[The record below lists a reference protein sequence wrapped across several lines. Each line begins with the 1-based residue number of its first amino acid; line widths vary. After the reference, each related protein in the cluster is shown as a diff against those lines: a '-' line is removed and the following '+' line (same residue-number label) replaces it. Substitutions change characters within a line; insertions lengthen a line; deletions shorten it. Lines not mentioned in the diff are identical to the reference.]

1 MKMRGL
7 TSQPKINMLIIIIA
21 GLFFGWACTKKKS
34 GPQLESFNSSPEN
47 QTFQKDFDFLED
59 YLDLVLLEDDSGE
72 GKIIVSP
79 GLQARVMT
87 STANGWSGKSYGWIN
102 KTLFTSGDTS
112 IHINAYGGE
121 ERIWFGPEGGQYSI
135 FFKKGDEFTLD
146 NWITPRLIDLEP
158 FDLIER
164 SNSHALFSKSAS
176 LKNYSGFTF
185 DLNIERK
192 ISILSQSEISKLL
205 NLNQNENVK
214 AVGYK
219 TENTL
224 KNIGNKTWE
233 KSGGLLSIWIL
244 GMMNPSPNTTIVIP
258 YIEGSS
264 SQFGPVVNDDY
275 FGKISSKRL
284 KVTEKA
290 IFFKADGNERGKIG
304 VSFSRAKDI
313 FGSYDSLENSLTL
326 IKFNK
331 PTEEE
336 LYVNSKWEI
345 QTDPFNGDVI
355 NAYNDGPPGP
365 GAAPLGPF
373 YELETSSPAAEL
385 KVGEEL
391 HHIQYT
397 FHFEGNFEALD
408 DISKKTLGITLNEIK
423 SALKE

>member
-1 MKMRGL
+1 MRGS
-7 TSQPKINMLIIIIA
+7 TIQPNKKVLLLILA
-21 GLFFGWACTKKKS
+21 GLFLVLACTKEKS
-34 GPQLESFNSSPEN
+34 NSQINSFSNSPVN

-72 GKIIVSP
+72 GKIIISP
-79 GLQARVMT
+79 ALQARVMT

-102 KTLFTSGDTS
+102 KNLFISGDTS

-158 FDLIER
+158 FDLIES

-176 LKNYSGFTF
+176 LTNYSSFTF
-185 DLNIERK
+185 DFSIDRK
-192 ISILSQSEISKLL
+192 ISILSQSETSNLLSL
-205 NLNQNENVK
+205 NLDEKVK

-224 KNIGNKTWE
+224 KNRGNKTWE

-244 GMMNPSPNTTIVIP
+244 GMMNPSPNTIMVIP

-264 SQFGPVVNDDY
+264 IEYGPIVNDDY
-275 FGKISSKRL
+275 FGKISSNRL

-304 VSFSRAKDI
+304 VSSHRARDI
-313 FGSYDSLENSLTL
+313 LGSYDSLENSLTI

-331 PTEEE
+331 PTEEK

-345 QTDPFNGDVI
+345 QTNPFNGDVI
-355 NAYNDGPPGP
+355 NAYNDGPPEP

-385 KVGEEL
+385 KIGEEL
-391 HHIQYT
+391 IHIQYT

-408 DISKKTLGITLNEIK
+408 DILKKTIGISLDEIK
-423 SALKE
+423 SGLNE

>member
-1 MKMRGL
+1 
-7 TSQPKINMLIIIIA
+7 
-21 GLFFGWACTKKKS
+21 
-34 GPQLESFNSSPEN
+34 
-47 QTFQKDFDFLED
+47 
-59 YLDLVLLEDDSGE
+59 LDLVLLEDDSGE

-205 NLNQNENVK
+205 NLNQNEKVK

-244 GMMNPSPNTTIVIP
+244 G
-258 YIEGSS
+258 
-264 SQFGPVVNDDY
+264 ND
-275 FGKISSKRL
+275 
-284 KVTEKA
+284 E
-290 IFFKADGNERGKIG
+290 
-304 VSFSRAKDI
+304 
-313 FGSYDSLENSLTL
+313 SLLL
-326 IKFNK
+326 I
-331 PTEEE
+331 
-336 LYVNSKWEI
+336 
-345 QTDPFNGDVI
+345 Q
-355 NAYNDGPPGP
+355 
-365 GAAPLGPF
+365 PL
-373 YELETSSPAAEL
+373 
-385 KVGEEL
+385 
-391 HHIQYT
+391 
-397 FHFEGNFEALD
+397 
-408 DISKKTLGITLNEIK
+408 
-423 SALKE
+423 